1 MNFKKRTGRPT
12 NTKNH
17 IIFWKTIDPTKTQGF
32 EVEVIKN
39 TFKTYDNF
47 VMSGSVTK
55 NGSFFTLDS
64 SNIHASLG
72 SKPIKNKGESF
83 KTSGLGQENHKNNE
97 EQASSVGSFI
107 RRNNQDKK

>member
-47 VMSGSVTK
+47 LMSGSVTQ
-55 NGSFFTLDS
+55 NGTFYTLDDTNTHS
-64 SNIHASLG
+64 FVG
-72 SKPIKNKGESF
+72 QKPL
-83 KTSGLGQENHKNNE
+83 KTSGGREKCM
-97 EQASSVGSFI
+97 
-107 RRNNQDKK
+107 